1 MDGLSVAASV
11 IAVVE
16 ISAKVAALCTQYISA
31 VRYAK
36 ADIIR
41 LQNVAEN
48 LNGIFKELNA
58 LLDSPLGP
66 KLEASQRLR
75 QAVLDSSQR
84 LTELEGKLEPGR
96 GRKAMSRFG
105 IRALGW
111 PFMKKDVDK
120 IIQELT
126 HCKENINLAMQIDQ
140 T

>member
-1 MDGLSVAASV
+1 MDHLSVAASV
-11 IAVVE
+11 IAVIE
-16 ISAKVAALCTQYISA
+16 ISAKVTTLCTEYISA
-31 VRYAK
+31 VRHAET
-36 ADIIR
+36 DIVR
-41 LQNVAEN
+41 LRNLAEN
-48 LNGIFKELNA
+48 LNGLFKELNA

-75 QAVLDSSQR
+75 RAVLDSSQR
-84 LTELEGKLEPGR
+84 LKELKSKLEPGR

-111 PFMKKDVDK
+111 PFMKKDVNT

-126 HCKENINLAMQIDQ
+126 HCKENISLAMQIDQ

>member
-1 MDGLSVAASV
+1 MDGLSVAANV

-16 ISAKVAALCTQYISA
+16 ISAKVAALCTEYISA
-31 VRYAK
+31 VSHAK
-36 ADIIR
+36 ADIAR
-41 LQNVAEN
+41 LQSMAED
-48 LNGIFKELNA
+48 LNGLFKELNA
-58 LLDSPLGP
+58 LLESPLGS
-66 KLEASQRLR
+66 KLEASQRMR
-75 QAVLDSSQR
+75 RAVLESSQR
-84 LTELEGKLEPGR
+84 LKELKAKLEPGR

-111 PFMKKDVDK
+111 PFTRKDVDK